1 MSKNLDKMIKFL
13 EENSRF
19 ERVFNAVIETKL
31 NPDIK
36 FTIKYWCI
44 DNHDKSQGWK
54 STLIDN
60 STGDEIGSIVYSYSA
75 GMSAIKNDLLF
86 AHASNLQDYDFE
98 NDFKETADIAGLRHE
113 TQHAAYMIYTQ
124 AEQFLQDNYYNLQI
138 NPRFEAAVKLS
149 LAGLF
154 EAYQSCIPENENV

>member
-31 NPDIK
+31 NPAIK

-60 STGDEIGSIVYSYSA
+60 STGDEIGSIVYSYSTA
-75 GMSAIKNDLLF
+75 STAMAAIKNDLLF
-86 AHASNLQDYDFE
+86 DHASNLQE
-98 NDFKETADIAGLRHE
+98 NDFKETADIDGLRHE

-154 EAYQSCIPENENV
+154 EAYQSCIPENENI